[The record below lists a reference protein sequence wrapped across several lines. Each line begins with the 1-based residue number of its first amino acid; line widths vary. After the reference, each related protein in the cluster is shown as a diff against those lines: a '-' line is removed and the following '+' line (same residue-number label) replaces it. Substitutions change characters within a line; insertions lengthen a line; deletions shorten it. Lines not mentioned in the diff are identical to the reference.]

1 MNFLVLSLMLIL
13 VLIAT
18 ICDIRDRE
26 VPDWISLA
34 MLAWAVLVTTLG
46 WTTGGWLGLAYGFSL
61 GLVLSASVFYM
72 GGLGGGDVKLIA
84 ALGAAVGPLGLLVV
98 LFWMALTGA
107 ILALVAMSR
116 GKKDFAYV
124 PAIAVGLMVYL
135 AFLGSMQIS

>member
-1 MNFLVLSLMLIL
+1 MNFLVLSLLL
-13 VLIAT
+13 VLVVVAT
-18 ICDIRDRE
+18 ICDLRDRE

-34 MLAWAVLVTTLG
+34 ILAWAVLITTLG
-46 WTTGGWLGLAYGFSL
+46 WTTGGWLGLVYGFSL

-72 GGLGGGDVKLIA
+72 GGLGGGDVKLIT

-135 AFLGSMQIS
+135 AFLGNMQIS

>member
-1 MNFLVLSLMLIL
+1 MNFLVLSLLLAL
-13 VLIAT
+13 VVVAT
-18 ICDIRDRE
+18 ICDLRDRE

-34 MLAWAVLVTTLG
+34 MPAWAVLVTTLG
-46 WTTGGWLGLAYGFSL
+46 WTTGGWLGLAYGFAW

>member
-1 MNFLVLSLMLIL
+1 MNFLVLSLIL
-13 VLIAT
+13 ALVVVAT
-18 ICDIRDRE
+18 ICDLRDRE
-26 VPDWISLA
+26 VPDWISLTI
-34 MLAWAVLVTTLG
+34 LAWAVLAATLG
-46 WTTGGWLGLAYGFSL
+46 WTTGGWLSLVYGFSL

>member
-1 MNFLVLSLMLIL
+1 
-13 VLIAT
+13 
-18 ICDIRDRE
+18 
-26 VPDWISLA
+26 
-34 MLAWAVLVTTLG
+34 MLATTLG
-46 WTTGGWLGLAYGFSL
+46 WTTGGWLSLVYGFSL

>member
-1 MNFLVLSLMLIL
+1 MNFLVLSLLL
-13 VLIAT
+13 VLVVVAT
-18 ICDIRDRE
+18 ICDLRDRE
-26 VPDWISLA
+26 VPDWISLTI
-34 MLAWAVLVTTLG
+34 LAWAVLATTLG
-46 WTTGGWLGLAYGFSL
+46 WTTGGWLGLVYGFSL

-107 ILALVAMSR
+107 ILALVAISR

-135 AFLGSMQIS
+135 AFLGNMQIS